1 MITLTTDQQK
11 KKEKT
16 EMVLNN
22 IYNLPLI
29 PKIIVEVTKLL
40 STENV
45 KNPELVKVISKDQ
58 GLVTKILSIAN
69 SPLYG
74 IPRKVTTIDFA
85 ILILGVNE
93 IRNIVSA
100 LSIIE
105 SFKNKTDKYLDQKEF
120 WLHSFVVGSA
130 AKRLTEDFGEKNS
143 GEAFI
148 AGLLHDVGISV
159 LHRYFHTNF
168 VSIIEMVKNQG
179 KSYVESELEVLG
191 MTHEQIGYAL
201 LEKWNFPI
209 SLCDGVFHHHNPHE
223 SKIESNMVAV
233 VHLADYMT
241 QKLGVAGFEWDKG
254 MELDKGII
262 DLLGFKDEA
271 ALDEFIAKYE
281 ELFKQQAEYLRI

>member
-29 PKIIVEVTKLL
+29 PKIIVEVTKIL
-40 STENV
+40 STESV

-130 AKRLTEDFGEKNS
+130 AKRLTEDFGDKNS

-159 LHRYFHTNF
+159 IHRYFHSNF
-168 VSIIEMVKNQG
+168 VSILELVKSHG
-179 KSYVESELEVLG
+179 KSYFEAEIEVLG
-191 MTHEQIGYAL
+191 LTHEQIGFML

-209 SLCDGVFHHHNPHE
+209 SLCDAVLHHREPAQ
-223 SKIESNMVAV
+223 SKFETNMVYV

-241 QKLGVAGFEWDKG
+241 QKLGVGSFEWDRG
-254 MELDKGII
+254 MVIDNAMLDA
-262 DLLGFKDEA
+262 LGFKDENG
-271 ALDEFIAKYE
+271 LNEFIGKYE
-281 ELFKQQAEYLRI
+281 DLFKQQEEYLRI

>member
-1 MITLTTDQQK
+1 MTNLTPDQQK

-29 PKIIVEVTKLL
+29 PKIIVEVTKIL

-45 KNPELVKVISKDQ
+45 KNPELVKIISKDQ

-130 AKRLTEDFGEKNS
+130 AKRLTEDFGDKNS

-159 LHRYFHTNF
+159 IHRYFHTNF
-168 VSIIEMVKNQG
+168 ISILDLVKGQG
-179 KSYVESELEVLG
+179 MSYEEAEFEVLG
-191 MTHEQIGYAL
+191 LTHEQIGYML

-209 SLCDGVFHHHNPHE
+209 SLCDAVHHHHE
-223 SKIESNMVAV
+223 PSASKFESNMVAI

-241 QKLGVAGFEWDKG
+241 QKLGVGGFEWDKG
-254 MELDKGII
+254 MVVNKGIL
-262 DLLGFKDEA
+262 DTLGFKDEA
-271 ALDEFIAKYE
+271 GLDEFIEKYR
-281 ELFKQQAEYLRI
+281 ELFSQQSEYLKV